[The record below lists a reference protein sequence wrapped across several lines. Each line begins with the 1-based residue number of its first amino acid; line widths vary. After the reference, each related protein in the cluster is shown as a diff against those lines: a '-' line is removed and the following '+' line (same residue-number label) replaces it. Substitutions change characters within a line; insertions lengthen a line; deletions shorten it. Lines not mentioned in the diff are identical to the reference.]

1 MIGATWLKTAFSA
14 LSDGYAGWTTS
25 AEAPRCPCA
34 NVSLCAP
41 ISTPIPS
48 TGGVFAFHVSTAN
61 DTAWRE
67 YDWSQV
73 STVCVFGAVDPEL
86 LCHAHSV
93 GARLTLGNGGITETA
108 QWSNAT
114 AVSSWIARS
123 NGKVGAAFADGYNI
137 DIEIESSGAADAA
150 ALAAMTIKAVAALKA
165 INPASQ
171 ISFDVPSQ
179 GQGACGQMYGR
190 AYGFSALAD
199 AVDFL
204 VVMDYDSGAARSALP
219 ARVWYTGAPSA
230 ANRSYRYGSRQ
241 VASAACVAGGDPT
254 NPAGQPPSGISRLCA
269 KAEVAGF
276 SMCAAGW
283 MADFKGFW
291 MESAAKGC
299 GGAGFNTWSGAD
311 AGAYCCSAGGAYVP
325 PCPTC
330 YFANAALPVVARG
343 VKCYV
348 ETLQIAP
355 EKLVLA
361 FPWYGYDYAC
371 AAGDSIERGWCHTTG
386 ATQRTYLEILAL
398 RAAHAEDATPP
409 TAVVFD
415 ANSSTPH
422 FFYTSSVAA
431 GATRGSDGSR
441 PSAPLA
447 AAAAAAFVAR
457 GECSFMYR
465 YILRE
470 SCSQFDLLPLTSL
483 TISAA
488 AVELHRVDFDSS
500 ASLRAKYALA
510 KAQRVRG
517 VGMWTASMLASNRTA
532 AAQFWSDLK
541 VFTKSDAASAPTAA
555 TAGAAAPAVVARPP
569 NAAPSEAAALANARR
584 VSESACDR
592 LARPGSNLTNCS
604 IHFPGAH
611 GHCAEFDV
619 ANAHDV
625 DCFRSYWGTKGYEY
639 ANYTRGAC
647 PAVFNRTT
655 TNESVCG
662 FGVWIVSKDIP

>member
-1 MIGATWLKTAFSA
+1 MSREWSYKFFFLGHVESTHLQVTAAMMVARFGEGA
-14 LSDGYAGWTTS
+14 AGWTTS

-41 ISTPIPS
+41 ISTPIPI
-48 TGGVFAFHVSTAN
+48 GGVFAFHVSTAN

-114 AVSSWIARS
+114 AVSSWIART

-150 ALAAMTIKAVAALKA
+150 ALAAMTIKAAAALKA

-204 VVMDYDSGAARSALP
+204 VVMDYDSGAAHSALP
-219 ARVWYTGAPSA
+219 SRVWYTGAPSP

-241 VASAACVAGGDPT
+241 AASAACVAGGDPT

-283 MADFKGFW
+283 MDDFKGFW

-299 GGAGFNTWSGAD
+299 GGAGFNAWSGAD

-325 PCPTC
+325 PCSTC

-343 VKCYV
+343 VECYV

-422 FFYTSSVAA
+422 FFYTSSAAA

-441 PSAPLA
+441 PSAPPA
-447 AAAAAAFVAR
+447 AA
-457 GECSFMYR
+457 
-465 YILRE
+465 
-470 SCSQFDLLPLTSL
+470 
-483 TISAA
+483 AA

-541 VFTKSDAASAPTAA
+541 VFTKRDAASAPTAA
-555 TAGAAAPAVVARPP
+555 TAGAAPQTLRLPRPP
-569 NAAPSEAAALANARR
+569 R
-584 VSESACDR
+584 
-592 LARPGSNLTNCS
+592 
-604 IHFPGAH
+604 
-611 GHCAEFDV
+611 
-619 ANAHDV
+619 
-625 DCFRSYWGTKGYEY
+625 
-639 ANYTRGAC
+639 
-647 PAVFNRTT
+647 
-655 TNESVCG
+655 
-662 FGVWIVSKDIP
+662 